1 MGTTCLNNLLMRKD
15 LCNNNIA
22 MQIIYN
28 LSYLEQ
34 FLREHNIPNWEMV
47 KSMLDPITQA
57 TKLLF
62 TNKSDKQISAILFT
76 TEALT

>member
-34 FLREHNIPNWEMV
+34 FFFFYNIPNWEMV